1 MKCTWRRMRDQIYL
15 QTSKKS
21 KFYDDLSHKENPII
35 TFFYTSKNSYP
46 HAGIKSILKTN
57 IPCYNITVM
66 KLELHVNIF

>member
-1 MKCTWRRMRDQIYL
+1 MRDQIYL

-35 TFFYTSKNSYP
+35 TFFYTKQEFVP

-57 IPCYNITVM
+57 IPCYNITVRNEIGTPCQY
-66 KLELHVNIF
+66 LLIVLY

>member
-1 MKCTWRRMRDQIYL
+1 MYVATYARPNLLTYI
-15 QTSKKS
+15 KKE

-35 TFFYTSKNSYP
+35 TFFLHKQEFVP

-66 KLELHVNIF
+66 KLELHANIF